1 MTCSNRKL
9 QRMHSVVEGKEALQV
24 CVVLIVRNYCGV
36 VDVGL
41 GTMATWIGHRNLAVF
56 VNLKINEFPK

>member
-41 GTMATWIGHRNLAVF
+41 GTMATWIWTQKSCRF
-56 VNLKINEFPK
+56 RKSEDQRIS